1 VNDFLV
7 ILIVHQ
13 NTSIG
18 NYVLHDHVKNAV
30 KDLKCVLH
38 DFIDAVFNPNM
49 GGSGGCNDD
58 NDAVKL
64 TLSCDTTL
72 FLF

>member
-7 ILIVHQ
+7 VLIVRQ

-18 NYVLHDHVKNAV
+18 NYVLHDLVKNVV

-38 DFIDAVFNPNM
+38 DFIDGVFNPNM
-49 GGSGGCNDD
+49 GGSVGCNND
-58 NDAVKL
+58 NDAVK
-64 TLSCDTTL
+64 
-72 FLF
+72 